1 MIKINYDA
9 LGIATS
15 IACAIHCAVLPLILS
30 SLPLF
35 GINII
40 NNNGF
45 EIGMVMLAFIIGVLS
60 LRSGFKH
67 HHRWIPILL
76 FSVGIL
82 LLLLK
87 QFFHAYLLSF
97 LIPAVLLIVGAH
109 WMNFRATQ
117 KYADSCP
124 VDGCTSHSKPKA

>member
-1 MIKINYDA
+1 MFKINYDA

-15 IACAIHCAVLPLILS
+15 IACAIHCAVLPLLLS

-40 NNNGF
+40 NNSRF
-45 EIGMVMLAFIIGVLS
+45 EIGMVVLAFVIGIFS
-60 LRSGFKH
+60 LRNGYKH
-67 HHRWIPILL
+67 HHRVIPILM
-76 FSVGIL
+76 FSLGIL

-97 LIPAVLLIVGAH
+97 LIPAVVLIVGAH
-109 WMNFRATQ
+109 WMNYRSTQ
-117 KYADSCP
+117 KYADACP
-124 VDGCTSHSKPKA
+124 VDGCTTHSKH

>member
-15 IACAIHCAVLPLILS
+15 IACAIHCAVLPLLLS

-40 NNNGF
+40 NNNVF
-45 EIGMVMLAFIIGVLS
+45 EVGMIALAFLIGVFS
-60 LRSGFKH
+60 LRSGFRH
-67 HHRWIPILL
+67 HHRLIPVIM
-76 FSVGIL
+76 FSLGIL

-87 QFFHAYLLSF
+87 QYYHAYLLSF
-97 LIPAVLLIVGAH
+97 LIPAVILIVGAH
-109 WMNFRATQ
+109 WMNYRATQ
-117 KYADSCP
+117 KYAASCTIK
-124 VDGCTSHSKPKA
+124 GCNSH